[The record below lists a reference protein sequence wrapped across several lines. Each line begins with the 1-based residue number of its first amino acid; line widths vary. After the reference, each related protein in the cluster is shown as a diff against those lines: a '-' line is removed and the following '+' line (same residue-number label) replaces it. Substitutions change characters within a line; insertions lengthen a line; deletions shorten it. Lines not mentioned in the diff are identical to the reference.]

1 MTANESLESMQEQLE
16 LMTKDK
22 NDYQRWYQDA
32 KKELKELDN
41 MTPIQHIRYG
51 LKLLV
56 KKQE

>member
-56 KKQE
+56 QKQK